1 MCLFLLFC
9 FQCLFCKC
17 MVKALSSLTMFFCVL
32 LIPIVS
38 ILSYSLAKV
47 VSTIF
52 LFYFVLL
59 ENCDDI

>member
-1 MCLFLLFC
+1 
-9 FQCLFCKC
+9 